1 MKKSLRLTLSLLLA
15 VIVLLSTLSPVLA
28 ADAQRPV
35 ARMSIFSYTAH
46 AFDTGHSWLYFENI
60 SGESIVVGKY
70 VLEPGAAVS
79 VGIFKYTRK
88 DGEGVY
94 YNVEAYCAE
103 KYGASGRVSL
113 TQTITAADL
122 EKVSRQI
129 NSKNQWRFTY
139 NCASFAAD
147 IWNSVSGTRVF
158 SGNTPS
164 CLKTSIR
171 TKSYEKNRPM
181 QVPLASQ
188 CFKLRGSGAGAWLEP
203 VSSGT
208 LAKEL

>member
-1 MKKSLRLTLSLLLA
+1 MKKSLHLVFALLLA
-15 VIVLLSTLSPVLA
+15 VTLLLSVFTPALA
-28 ADAQRPV
+28 AGAEQAV

-60 SGESIVVGKY
+60 SDEQIIVGKY
-70 VLEPGAAVS
+70 VLAPGEAVS

-94 YNVEAYCAE
+94 YNVEAYCSD

-113 TQTITAADL
+113 TQTITASQL
-122 EKVSRQI
+122 RSVSSQI
-129 NSKNQWRFTY
+129 NSKNRWRVTY

-147 IWNSVSGTRVF
+147 IWNSVTGKSVF

-171 TKSYEKNRPM
+171 TKGCEKNRPM
-181 QVPLASQ
+181 QVPQASQ
-188 CFKLRGSGAGAWLEP
+188 CYKMRGSGDGAWLEP